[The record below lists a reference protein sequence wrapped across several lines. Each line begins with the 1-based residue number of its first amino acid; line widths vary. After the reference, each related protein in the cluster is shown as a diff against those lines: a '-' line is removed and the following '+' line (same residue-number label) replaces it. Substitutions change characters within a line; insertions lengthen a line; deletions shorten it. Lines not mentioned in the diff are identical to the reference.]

1 MQKNSASLEL
11 LLAKE
16 YHQLFETF
24 FSAIDAATTES
35 LYKTLSNYPRLAEE
49 LFHLFSQILC
59 IGTRQSIRI
68 NPTKSHIYFGAFT
81 LFSEKIPP
89 IMCKKQH
96 ISFKHR
102 QTRCVN
108 NAYAKT
114 ERNQLAQVLL
124 ERSIGTNYMQQY
136 TSALEVKETLG
147 AIIDATEQKLL
158 VLMN

>member
-1 MQKNSASLEL
+1 MQKTPDPQEL
-11 LLAKE
+11 LLAQD
-16 YHQLFETF
+16 YHKLFETF
-24 FSAIDAATTES
+24 FLALDNATADS
-35 LYKTLSNYPRLAEE
+35 LYETMSSYPRLAEE

-68 NPTKSHIYFGAFT
+68 NPEKSQIYFGAFT

-114 ERNQLAQVLL
+114 ERNQLAQVFL
-124 ERSIGTNYMQQY
+124 ERSIGTDYMQQY
-136 TSALEVKETLG
+136 SSASEVEATLVS
-147 AIIDATEQKLL
+147 IIDSTEQKLL
-158 VLMN
+158 ALMT